1 MEEHGGPT
9 RVTAEHSTERSGR
22 SRLGIASF
30 VIAILTTVLF
40 VAVLVVIVNAGGRLL
55 GGADPQSVTPQD
67 MQRNFE
73 ESPGTAGVLGVAG
86 FGLAATPFLYLLGA
100 ALGIAGLVQKSR
112 GRLFA
117 VLGTVA
123 NGLIFLG
130 LLVLVLFLLV
140 VGTTI

>member
-9 RVTAEHSTERSGR
+9 RVTAERSGH

-30 VIAILTTVLF
+30 VIAIVTTVLF
-40 VAVLVVIVNAGGRLL
+40 VVLLVVIFDTAGRLL
-55 GGADPQSVTPQD
+55 GDVDPQSVTPQD
-67 MQRNFE
+67 LQRNLE
-73 ESPGTAGVLGVAG
+73 ENPGSTGVLGVAG
-86 FGLAATPFLYLLGA
+86 FGLAATPLLYLLGA
-100 ALGIAGLVQKSR
+100 ALGIAGLVQKQR

-117 VLGTVA
+117 VLGTVS

-130 LLVLVLFLLV
+130 LLVLVLFLVV

>member
-9 RVTAEHSTERSGR
+9 RVTAERSGQ

-30 VIAILTTVLF
+30 VIAILTTVL
-40 VAVLVVIVNAGGRLL
+40 LVVLFVVISNAAGRLL
-55 GGADPQSVTPQD
+55 GDMDPQSVTPQD
-67 MQRNFE
+67 LQRNLE
-73 ESPGTAGVLGVAG
+73 ENPGSTGVLGVAG
-86 FGLAATPFLYLLGA
+86 FGLAATPLLYILGA
-100 ALGIAGLVQKSR
+100 ALGIAGLVQKRR

-117 VLGTVA
+117 VLGTVF

-130 LLVLVLFLLV
+130 LLVLVLFLVV

>member
-9 RVTAEHSTERSGR
+9 RVTAERSGQ

-40 VAVLVVIVNAGGRLL
+40 VVLLVVIFNAAGQLL
-55 GGADPQSVTPQD
+55 GGVDPQSVTPQD
-67 MQRNFE
+67 LQRNLE
-73 ESPGTAGVLGVAG
+73 ESPGATGVLGVAG
-86 FGLAATPFLYLLGA
+86 FGLLATPLLYLLGA
-100 ALGIAGLVQKSR
+100 VLGIAGLVQKDR
-112 GRLFA
+112 GRLYA
-117 VLGTVA
+117 VLGTVS

-130 LLVLVLFLLV
+130 LLILVLFLVV